1 MSERNFKSEYQF
13 VQNQMRHACSKVK
26 ATNEK
31 QMRGGT
37 LRADRA
43 DLVRVKKTGGY
54 GSKREKLSSKEKNT
68 HGSVMIQGVVSRQSS

>member
-1 MSERNFKSEYQF
+1 
-13 VQNQMRHACSKVK
+13 MRHACSKVK

-68 HGSVMIQGVVSRQSS
+68 HGSVMI